1 MYRKELVRGSFHLAY
16 CGWYLDCPLDCTP
29 ILERL
34 EQEKFDSRFSEKL
47 AYSQG
52 NKKEDIID
60 KRKKKK
66 RKRMLKFQAFQGPCK
81 L

>member
-1 MYRKELVRGSFHLAY
+1 LPY
-16 CGWYLDCPLDCTP
+16 CGWYLDCPLDCNP
-29 ILERL
+29 ISERL
-34 EQEKFDSRFSEKL
+34 EQEKFDLGFSEKL

-52 NKKEDIID
+52 NKKEDID

-66 RKRMLKFQAFQGPCK
+66 RKRMLKFQALQGPCK